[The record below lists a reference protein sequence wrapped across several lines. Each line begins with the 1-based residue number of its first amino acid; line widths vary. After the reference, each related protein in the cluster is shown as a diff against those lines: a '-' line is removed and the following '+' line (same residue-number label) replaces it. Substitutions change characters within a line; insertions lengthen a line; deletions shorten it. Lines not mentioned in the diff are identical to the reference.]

1 VNLIFFKMIFLKK
14 WFSGFN
20 IGLSVLMDFNHCRPI
35 GLSISVPVF
44 DFSNAKFEF
53 GAVVFV
59 VTDHIGGER
68 FLRPYRFFNLGAP
81 TAVKFKCLAIFAD
94 GYLSFVISL
103 VNFLQ
108 DLVKNR
114 DSFILIM
121 ISQRFEMVLF
131 SGK

>member
-1 VNLIFFKMIFLKK
+1 LSADRFI
-14 WFSGFN
+14 GF
-20 IGLSVLMDFNHCRPI
+20 GTSLSVIPT
-35 GLSISVPVF
+35 GLPVF

-59 VTDHIGGER
+59 VIDHIGGER

-103 VNFLQ
+103 VNFAAGPCQ
-108 DLVKNR
+108 K
-114 DSFILIM
+114 
-121 ISQRFEMVLF
+121 
-131 SGK
+131 